1 MNGLSIRADGAPC
14 GRVLALPAAIW
25 NFEMDLQL
33 KDRVAVILQA
43 QSPLL
48 DPVSAAFKAEGAHV
62 EQIAGGHIADELASV
77 ARRHGRCDIAISLLP
92 DFPAASPAS
101 PGWDE
106 DLRSAWDHVGTT
118 AELFRACL
126 PTMLQASWGRCLFIG
141 RAEAKRITT
150 RAGALERCV
159 SLGILGVQKALS
171 GEVGGGGVTCNSVLW
186 EPADDPSEQAE
197 RIESAAAA
205 ATYLASPVSDFVT
218 GVVITVDKG
227 APGGV
232 F

>member
-1 MNGLSIRADGAPC
+1 
-14 GRVLALPAAIW
+14 
-25 NFEMDLQL
+25 MDLQL

-48 DPVSAAFKAEGAHV
+48 DAVSAAFKAEGAHV
-62 EQIAGGHIADELASV
+62 EQIAAGRVSEELASV
-77 ARRHGRCDIAISLLP
+77 ARRYGRCDIAISLLP
-92 DFPAASPAS
+92 DFPASSPAN

-106 DLRSAWDHVGTT
+106 DLRSAWDHVGRT
-118 AELFRACL
+118 AELFRASI

-141 RAEAKRITT
+141 RTEAKRITG
-150 RAGALERCV
+150 RSGELERCV

-186 EPADDPSEQAE
+186 EPADDQSEQAA
-197 RIESAAAA
+197 RTASAAAA

-218 GVVITVDKG
+218 GVVIAVDKG